1 MPTFVHGKATVIKVA
16 TFDLSVYTKTSTIEL
31 NPDIHETTGYTLDDA
46 TYQGGIR
53 RGTFTMSGIYDST
66 SAGPRQKLKPLNA
79 TTVAII
85 RQPEGVGTT
94 KAQDSFSAVVG
105 KYVETEPND
114 DMVTWSQDFTIT
126 GPIVA
131 TPQP

>member
-1 MPTFVHGKATVIKVA
+1 
-16 TFDLSVYTKTSTIEL
+16 
-31 NPDIHETTGYTLDDA
+31 
-46 TYQGGIR
+46 
-53 RGTFTMSGIYDST
+53 
-66 SAGPRQKLKPLNA
+66 
-79 TTVAII
+79 
-85 RQPEGVGTT
+85 VGTT